1 MSSLAISSYDQP
13 HQFEPLLPHKYMAE
27 LTKLSSAVIEDS
39 RRLQQSLSP
48 ETCET
53 IRERTTL
60 MNAYY
65 SNQIEVLAPDPLEI
79 EKALRLEFSA
89 NPETRFRQRL
99 AVAHI
104 NAERGLQ
111 SRIQS
116 EGLNASAILQAD
128 FLLEAHRALYAQLSP
143 EDRTTEDGRIIQP
156 GVLRTEDVSV
166 GEHLPPTHQS
176 IQSFLSRMDQMYTS
190 PRQWDELL
198 VAIAAAHQRAAW
210 VHPFGDG
217 NGRAC
222 RLQTECA
229 LLSLSGGL
237 WSVTRGFAQDK
248 QRYFALLSNADL
260 PRQGD
265 LDGRGNLSEKTLY
278 QWCLFFIEVCKKEVQ
293 IATASINCT

>member
-1 MSSLAISSYDQP
+1 MKSWVISSYDQP
-13 HQFEPLLPHKYMAE
+13 HQFEPLLPHKYMGE
-27 LTKLSSAVIEDS
+27 LTKLSSAVIEES
-39 RRLQQSLSP
+39 RRLQQSLGL
-48 ETCET
+48 ETCKT

-65 SNQIEVLAPDPLEI
+65 SNHIEGFAPDPLEI
-79 EKALRLEFSA
+79 EKALRTEFSA
-89 NPETRFRQRL
+89 DPETCFQQRL

-104 NAERGLQ
+104 NAEHELH

-116 EGLNASAILQAD
+116 ERLNANAILHSD
-128 FLLEAHRALYAQLSP
+128 FLIEAHRALYAQLAP

-166 GEHLPPTHQS
+166 GDHLPPTHQS
-176 IQSFLSRMDQMYTS
+176 IPSFLSRMDQMYTS

-229 LLSLSGGL
+229 LLGLSGGL

-248 QRYFALLSNADL
+248 RRYFALLSNADI

-265 LDGRGNLSEKTLY
+265 LDGRGNLSEKALY
-278 QWCLFFIEVCKKEVQ
+278 EWCLYFIETCGDQVRL
-293 IATASINCT
+293 A